1 VASSPIRLAGVW
13 FSVDIACQPAPG
25 KGHDAVLVG
34 PEFAAVADGATPLRG
49 PGSGDASSLA
59 GDDQAVRNFSA
70 AALDQLRAHRRLDVQ
85 AMFAAAITALG
96 STAGAAPPGTCTVAL
111 VRGRGAE
118 LTVAVLGDC
127 AAVLAR
133 TDGQVQVVH
142 DDRVATLDDQVVAGL
157 RQRLAAGMSYQQAIG
172 QLTPLLQANRRRHNT
187 PDGYWVVGSDP
198 GAAAQ
203 VYTVSCPAELVEA
216 VLVCTDG
223 LTRLVSPFEWVNSHQ
238 DLLAQA
244 RRHGLEQLAAQVRT
258 LERAPGS
265 MLRHPRLGQH
275 DDITAVLLTREPDA
289 RGPLVMA
296 P

>member
-1 VASSPIRLAGVW
+1 MTEPWAASSRIRLAGSW
-13 FSVDIACQPAPG
+13 FTIDIGCEPAPG

-49 PGSGDASSLA
+49 PGSTDASSLA
-59 GDDQAVRNFSA
+59 GDNQAVRNFSA
-70 AALDQLRAHRRLDVQ
+70 AALDQLHAHRTLDVQ

-96 STAGAAPPGTCTVAL
+96 SSTAGAEPPGTCTVAL
-111 VRGRGAE
+111 VRGRGSE

-157 RQRLAAGMSYQQAIG
+157 RQKLATGMNYQQAIQ

-187 PDGYWVVGSDP
+187 PDGYWVIGSDP
-198 GAAAQ
+198 AAATH
-203 VYTVSCPAELVEA
+203 VYTSSCPAELVEA

-223 LTRLVSPFEWVNSHQ
+223 LTRLVSPFGWVNSYH

-244 RRHGLEQLAAQVRT
+244 RQHGLEQLAAQVRT

-265 MLRHPRLGQH
+265 MLRSPRLGQH
-275 DDITAVLLTREPDA
+275 DDIAAVLLTREPDA
-289 RGPLVMA
+289 
-296 P
+296 